1 MLFVARHGRTSIN
14 ARGLLLGRADP
25 PLDDLGRAQA
35 AAMARTI
42 GPVARVIAS
51 PLRRAQ
57 ETAAAFGVPI
67 ETDER
72 WIELDYG
79 EWDGRPLL
87 DVPVETWAA
96 WRSDLAFRPPG
107 GETLSELGVRVRS
120 ACDDLAADATGD
132 SIVVVTHVSPIKAA
146 VAWALGAGDELA
158 WRLFVAPGSITKIDV
173 RDGLAVLVSFD
184 ETAHLEIEQTPAP

>member
-1 MLFVARHGRTSIN
+1 MLFVVRHGRTSIN

-57 ETAAAFGVPI
+57 ETASAFGVPI

-173 RDGLAVLVSFD
+173 RDGRAVLVSFD

>member
-1 MLFVARHGRTSIN
+1 
-14 ARGLLLGRADP
+14 LLGRADP
-25 PLDDLGRAQA
+25 PLDEVGLEQA
-35 AAMARTI
+35 AAIARAIQSVT
-42 GPVARVIAS
+42 RVIAS

-57 ETAAAFGVPI
+57 ETAAAFGLPV

-96 WRSDLAFRPPG
+96 WRSDTSFRPPG
-107 GETLSELGVRVRS
+107 GETLFELGERVRA
-120 ACDDLAADATGD
+120 ACADLAENARDEP
-132 SIVVVTHVSPIKAA
+132 IVIVTHVSPIKAA
-146 VAWALGAGDELA
+146 VAWALGSGDDLA

-173 RDGLAVLVSFD
+173 REGRSVLVSFD
-184 ETAHLEIEQTPAP
+184 ETAHLPIGQPPAP

>member
-1 MLFVARHGRTSIN
+1 MLFVVRHGRTSVN

-25 PLDDLGRAQA
+25 PLDELGLEQA
-35 AAMARTI
+35 AAVARAI
-42 GPVARVIAS
+42 GEVTRVIAS

-57 ETAAAFGVPI
+57 ETAEAFGAPI

-96 WRSDLAFRPPG
+96 WRTDLSLRPPG
-107 GETLSELGVRVRS
+107 GETLLELGERVRA
-120 ACDDLAADATGD
+120 ACDDLAANA
-132 SIVVVTHVSPIKAA
+132 SEESVVVVSHVSPIKAA
-146 VAWALGAGDELA
+146 VAWSLGGGDELA

-173 RDGLAVLVSFD
+173 RDGRSVLVSFD
-184 ETAHLEIEQTPAP
+184 ETAHLGIEQTPAP